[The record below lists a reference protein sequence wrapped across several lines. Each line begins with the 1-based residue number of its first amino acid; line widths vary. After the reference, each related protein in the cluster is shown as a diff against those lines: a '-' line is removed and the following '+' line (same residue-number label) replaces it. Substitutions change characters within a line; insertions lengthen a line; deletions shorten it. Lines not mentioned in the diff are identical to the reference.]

1 MQIKHRYTNEVLFE
15 NDSDNM
21 QDCLAAAI
29 EGSTNLSGANLRGA
43 NLGCTNFGYANLGG
57 VNLGGVNLSD
67 ANLGG
72 AYLGGSNLHG
82 ANFRGAYLSGA
93 NLSDANLSGA
103 YLSDANLRGAYL
115 GGVNLRDANLSGANL
130 SVCTG
135 NRSEIK
141 SIFTFKTYPITYT
154 DKVMQIGCERHELSE
169 WWDFDDARIVKMDGK
184 KALKFWRES
193 KDIIK
198 QIIELFPATE
208 SKSEV

>member
-1 MQIKHRYTNEVLFE
+1 MQIKHRYTNDVLFE

-21 QDCLAAAI
+21 RDCLAAAI
-29 EGSTNLSGANLRGA
+29 EGSVNL
-43 NLGCTNFGYANLGG
+43 GYANF
-57 VNLGGVNLSD
+57 S
-67 ANLGG
+67 
-72 AYLGGSNLHG
+72 
-82 ANFRGAYLSGA
+82 RA

-103 YLSDANLRGAYL
+103 DLSRADLNRADLN
-115 GGVNLRDANLSGANL
+115 S
-130 SVCTG
+130 CTG

-169 WWDFDDARIVKMDGK
+169 WWEFDDARIVKMDGK
-184 KALKFWRES
+184 TALKFWRES

>member
-21 QDCLAAAI
+21 RDCLAAAI
-29 EGSTNLSGANLRGA
+29 EGSVNL
-43 NLGCTNFGYANLGG
+43 GYANF
-57 VNLGGVNLSD
+57 S
-67 ANLGG
+67 
-72 AYLGGSNLHG
+72 
-82 ANFRGAYLSGA
+82 RA

-103 YLSDANLRGAYL
+103 NLSGADL
-115 GGVNLRDANLSGANL
+115 SRADLIRADLSDANLSGADL
-130 SVCTG
+130 SRADLNRADLNSCTG

-198 QIIELFPATE
+198 QIIELFPATK